1 MAIIS
6 GMQLTTQDLT
16 SLLKQ
21 LHGTEK
27 EEGNSQFRYIIY
39 ARKSTDEKERQVR
52 SLGDQ
57 VIECREHA
65 EHKGLNVVGKPIPES
80 ESAKEPDIR
89 PKFREMLNEIKKG
102 KYDGIIAWHPDRL
115 ARNMK
120 DAGEIIDLLDK
131 GIIKDLQFVSFTFE
145 NSTSGKMLL
154 GIAFVLSKQYSDKLS
169 DDVKR
174 GQRRSI
180 GEGKYISKGK
190 HGYFKDRN
198 QVLRPDKDNFTLI
211 KKAWEMRLDN
221 KKLQD
226 IATYLNESRYSIPD
240 GIGGE
245 AHKPYNMDV
254 KRLSELFKDSFYAGV
269 LAFGETQ
276 KTIVNLTEIYDFVP
290 MIEVDDFLKINRFD
304 SIEKA
309 LKQKFRGHSD
319 GSIKA
324 DLLRGAVICAYCDE
338 SMTAGIT
345 PKKNRNGTRTNYFY
359 YRCDTPKCSFKNK
372 SIRAK
377 VITEFVNA
385 FLEYHKFT
393 TKSVYD
399 HYVSEMKSVIREK
412 EAELDSRRRS
422 LNIER
427 RGCEDRIEKIKNYLL
442 EETDTFIKDSFKND
456 LKVKEN
462 ELTVVLDDIENIKQA
477 HGNNKGV
484 IYSYKE
490 FLELFDNMP
499 VILRKTKGMR
509 EKDYIIRKIFLNFT
523 IKDKK
528 VASYQLIPPFDG
540 FIKEGKFRASRG

>member
-1 MAIIS
+1 M
-6 GMQLTTQDLT
+6 LTTQDLT
-16 SLLKQ
+16 NLLKQ

-27 EEGNSQFRYIIY
+27 EEDTSQYRYIIY

-57 VIECREHA
+57 VIECKDYA
-65 EHKGLNVVGKPIPES
+65 QHKALNVVSKPITES

-89 PKFREMLNEIKKG
+89 PKFREMINEIKKG

-131 GIIKDLQFVSFTFE
+131 GIIKGLQFVSFTFE

-154 GIAFVLSKQYSDKLS
+154 GIAFVLSKQYSDQLS
-169 DDVKR
+169 DNVKR
-174 GQRRSI
+174 GNKRSI
-180 GEGKYISKGK
+180 EEGKYISKGK
-190 HGYFKDRN
+190 HGYYKDRN
-198 QVLRPDKDNFTLI
+198 QVLRPDGDNFTLI
-211 KKAWEMRLDN
+211 KNAWKMRLEN

-226 IATYLNESRYSIPD
+226 IATYLNESRYSVPD

-245 AHKPYNMDV
+245 AHKPYRMDV
-254 KRLSELFKDSFYAGV
+254 KRLSELFKDTFYAGV

-290 MIEVDDFLKINRFD
+290 MIEVDEFLKINRFD

-319 GSIKA
+319 GTIKA

-338 SMTAGIT
+338 PMTAGIT

-359 YRCDTPKCSFKNK
+359 YRCDTPKCFYKGK

-377 VITEFVNA
+377 VITEFVNE
-385 FLEYHKFT
+385 FLEFHKFT
-393 TKSVYD
+393 SKSIYE

-412 EAELDSRRRS
+412 EGELDSRRRS
-422 LNIER
+422 LNMEKRVI
-427 RGCEDRIEKIKNYLL
+427 EDRIEKTKLL
-442 EETDTFIKDSFKND
+442 LLDEKDTFIKETFKRD
-456 LKVKEN
+456 LKVKEDG
-462 ELTVVLDDIENIKQA
+462 LTGILDDIEKIKQA
-477 HGNNKGV
+477 QGQNKEA

-490 FLELFDNMP
+490 FLELFDNLP
-499 VILRKTKGMR
+499 VTLRKTKTLK
-509 EKDYIIRKIFLNFT
+509 EKDFIIRKIFLNFT

-528 VASYQLIPPFDG
+528 VASYQLNQPFDG
-540 FIKEGKFRASRG
+540 FIKEGKFRSSRGDMN